1 MKSLSPQPKAIPS
14 FPLQPM
20 NYNSNNLSKTSP
32 VGQIPLQYMSN
43 RNFDDPQF
51 VPNKNLPITPPES
64 RFMGPVLVR
73 SISPTIHSNNSRS
86 QSPYG
91 NSMMRTIPNNANNL
105 NFNGAN
111 SANNVNNVN
120 FNGPNSTNNIKQRVF
135 NVANAPRENRYKEDM
150 HTEFEKI
157 RQKNMSLTK
166 KLRILEEIV
175 GNSGLELMEQKINKL
190 LNENKRLT
198 TILQENKRVSNHAS
212 PIKLEKKAES
222 FDDNRNDLTKEIEKL
237 HGVIQMQKNEIDSWK
252 KRWNEAENN
261 SLNLTKN
268 KNSNNE
274 HEVEKLNRLIGEKNE
289 EIEKIHKMYRQQLEV
304 NNLKDIENNKKI
316 TILLQENDKLNIIL
330 NSQIDELDKLA
341 FKYQELESKL
351 KKSAVMESQFSIIQ
365 NELVQSNSKM
375 SKILEENQFLIE
387 KIKSQEKDLAS
398 VGILEQKIEMV
409 VEENIKNN
417 NLLKLKVEEC
427 DFYRKKTEEEKFN
440 LSFLENENNNQKQII
455 EELKEK
461 INILIEENK
470 KLNETVTVK
479 ITENVM
485 MATLEE
491 KIETLIQENKKLNEI
506 NMRMKTNENVFPD
519 ESIIYK
525 EKAIF
530 LEKKNLVLL
539 EEVEKLRM
547 DLEKNI
553 ADSQQIGEIEMKTE
567 LLIEENSHLNNLL
580 AEKEE
585 EIFTLKGQLLNLE
598 RAIKNE
604 SGIKTNG
611 N

>member
-1 MKSLSPQPKAIPS
+1 MKSLSPQPKTLPT
-14 FPLQPM
+14 FPLQPST
-20 NYNSNNLSKTSP
+20 YSSNNLSTKTPPIS
-32 VGQIPLQYMSN
+32 QIPFQYMSN
-43 RNFDDPQF
+43 RNLESDPLF
-51 VPNKNLPITPPES
+51 ISSNKMPLTPPES
-64 RFMGPVLVR
+64 HFMAPVVVR

-86 QSPYG
+86 QSPYN
-91 NSMMRTIPNNANNL
+91 NSLMRTIPNNN
-105 NFNGAN
+105 NFNG
-111 SANNVNNVN
+111 SH
-120 FNGPNSTNNIKQRVF
+120 STNNIKQRVF
-135 NVANAPRENRYKEDM
+135 NVANAPRENRYKEEM
-150 HTEFEKI
+150 HSEFEKI

-198 TILQENKRVSNHAS
+198 SILQENKRVSNHAS
-212 PIKLEKKAES
+212 PIKVEKGEG
-222 FDDNRNDLTKEIEKL
+222 FEENREELVKEIEKL
-237 HGVIQMQKNEIDSWK
+237 RGITQIQRNEIESWK

-261 SLNLTKN
+261 SLNLTKS

-274 HEVEKLNRLIGEKNE
+274 QEVEKLNRILNEKNE
-289 EIEKIHKMYRQQLEV
+289 EIEKTHKKYRQQLEV
-304 NNLKDIENNKKI
+304 NGLKEMENNKKI

-341 FKYQELESKL
+341 FKYQEMESKL
-351 KKSAVMESQFSIIQ
+351 KKSLVIEGQFTIIQ
-365 NELVQSNSKM
+365 NELMQTNSKM
-375 SKILEENQFLIE
+375 NKILEENQFLIE

-398 VGILEQKIEMV
+398 IGILEQKIEMV

-427 DFYRKKTEEEKFN
+427 EFYRKKTEEEKFN

-455 EELKEK
+455 DELKEK

-479 ITENVM
+479 ISENVM
-485 MATLEE
+485 MASLEE
-491 KIETLIQENKKLNEI
+491 KIEILIQENKKLNEI
-506 NMRMKTNENVFPD
+506 NMRMRNNENIID
-519 ESIIYK
+519 ETTIYR
-525 EKAIF
+525 EKATF
-530 LEKKNLVLL
+530 LEKKNFVLL

-547 DLEKNI
+547 ELEKNV

-567 LLIEENSHLNNLL
+567 LLIEENSNLNNLL

-585 EIFTLKGQLLNLE
+585 EIFNLKSQLLNLE
-598 RAIKNE
+598 REMKNE
-604 SGIKTNG
+604 SNG